1 MRLDTVSLEETE
13 TAYTFTLSFR
23 PEYSDIKRGAVL
35 FLWKERTLKDVLHNL
50 FLFVESVA
58 RLLSEE

>member
-1 MRLDTVSLEETE
+1 MKLDNVTLKETE
-13 TAYTFTLSFR
+13 TSWTFTITFD
-23 PEYSDIKRGAVL
+23 PEFSTIKRGAVL
-35 FLWKERTLKDVLHNL
+35 LLWKGRPLKDVLHNL